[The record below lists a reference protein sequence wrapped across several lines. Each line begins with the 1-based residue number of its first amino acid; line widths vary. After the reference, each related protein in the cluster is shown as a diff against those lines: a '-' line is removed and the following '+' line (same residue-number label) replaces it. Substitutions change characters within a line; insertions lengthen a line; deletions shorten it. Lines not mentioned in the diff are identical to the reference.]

1 MNKAEK
7 LYRQFIKDWAPI
19 HHKALTKSEY
29 NDLVI
34 LFESHLNAMRDEY
47 AQQEYERGF
56 KDGKEIAKEWED
68 LRDSGLDKKWINQTP
83 K

>member
-47 AQQEYERGF
+47 AQQISKNRDVEWMKHLIKWGD
-56 KDGKEIAKEWED
+56 KSAKTCPV
-68 LRDSGLDKKWINQTP
+68 LPNQQ